1 MRLNNNWIKVGA
13 LVAALGVVLGAFA
26 AHGLDGFLTNKYAGE
41 TKVVLGE
48 NVPAAHKYL
57 GDFKTA
63 AYYQLTH
70 ALAIVMVGMQMAHR
84 PRKMLR
90 VAAWCFLLGVVFFS
104 GSLYLLVLTGET
116 KFGAITPIG
125 GLLLI
130 GGWIALV
137 EGACP
142 GDNPPLNSNDNSHSQ
157 LQNAE

>member
-26 AHGLDGFLTNKYAGE
+26 AHGLDGMLTEKYAGQ
-41 TKVVLGE
+41 TKIVLGE
-48 NVPAAHKYL
+48 KISTAYKYL

-63 AYYQLTH
+63 AHYQLIH

-90 VAAWCFLLGVVFFS
+90 VAAWCFLLGIVFFS
-104 GSLYLLVLTGET
+104 GSLYLLVLTGIT

-142 GDNPPLNSNDNSHSQ
+142 GDNPPLDSDDTSP
-157 LQNAE
+157 